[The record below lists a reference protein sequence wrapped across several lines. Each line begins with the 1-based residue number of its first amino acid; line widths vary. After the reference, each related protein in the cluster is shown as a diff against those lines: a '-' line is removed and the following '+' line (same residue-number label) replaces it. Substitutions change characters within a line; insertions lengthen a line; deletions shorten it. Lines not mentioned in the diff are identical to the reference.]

1 MKSKRKRTLNVF
13 FAAFS
18 GAFGFRKTSFGGG
31 VGGWRGKWSITFLDN
46 KPKFGLD
53 CLIFG
58 RMFYRDH
65 IIQHTS
71 CSLGSVLGNSALGTV
86 FLDTVNPNPNI
97 PLGEYQEQII
107 TRKALPMLQH
117 WFKLGLLHLKGSC
130 ANKGYTTLYSNRR
143 KVDNFKQAES
153 QHIGSDKPVRETCWN
168 NINKNHTNSFDVNI
182 TEDITLKINWS

>member
-1 MKSKRKRTLNVF
+1 MEFRPQNKRVISRHFGGCAGRCRSGFRRDQGRSSGWPEPQLHLRLGLFHLLNSRKQLVISFHRIDSNKHQQRSLKSKRKRTLNVF

-71 CSLGSVLGNSALGTV
+71 CSLGSVLGNSALGAV

-97 PLGEYQEQII
+97 P
-107 TRKALPMLQH
+107 
-117 WFKLGLLHLKGSC
+117 
-130 ANKGYTTLYSNRR
+130 
-143 KVDNFKQAES
+143 
-153 QHIGSDKPVRETCWN
+153 
-168 NINKNHTNSFDVNI
+168 
-182 TEDITLKINWS
+182 